1 MAATKKGLK
10 LAKGKGKGRKAKDI
24 LEVDSVID
32 AGGGEQEPLEKFRK
46 APEGEEYEP
55 GEQPDLPGVESEK
68 DLKLERKARALAES
82 KAAYSDAGKD
92 VMAKSK
98 LLLDYM
104 HENGITTYRRGDV
117 YVNIKN
123 TEKLDCKVLTE
134 EEQAKQ
140 VVEQIF

>member
-1 MAATKKGLK
+1 
-10 LAKGKGKGRKAKDI
+10 
-24 LEVDSVID
+24 
-32 AGGGEQEPLEKFRK
+32 
-46 APEGEEYEP
+46 
-55 GEQPDLPGVESEK
+55 
-68 DLKLERKARALAES
+68 LKLERKARALAES